1 MSSKPPI
8 RRVLVANRGEIAV
21 RIVRACHELDI
32 EAVAVYSTA
41 DRAALHVK
49 LADHA
54 VCIGPPPPNESYLSI
69 SNVIAAAVTTRCD
82 AVHPGYGFLS
92 ENPSFVDACADND
105 IVFIGPSPAVMVL
118 MGDKATAKEAMAR
131 AGLPL
136 VPGSDGRLSTPA
148 AAAEVA
154 ERAGYP
160 VLLKAAAGGGGRGMR
175 LVDGPD
181 GLEDAFAN
189 ASREAEAAF
198 GDGGMY
204 LEKAVVGARHIE
216 IQVVCD
222 AHGAI
227 LVAGERECSIQRRH
241 QKLLE
246 EAPSPSLSEATRTAM
261 AEAAE
266 LACRAVGYVN
276 AGTIEFL
283 VGADEQFYFM
293 EMNTRLQV
301 EHPVTEAV
309 TGIDLVRQQILVAMG
324 QPLEY
329 TGRAPLRGHAIEF
342 RLNAEDPS
350 RGFLP
355 SPGTIERFRPPLGP
369 GVRVDTHVYEGYQV
383 PPFYDSLIAK
393 VIVWADG
400 REACLQRAIR
410 ALSETEIE
418 GIRTTTPLFLDILRE
433 QQFRSGRYTTAYL
446 ESAGARLPT
455 LADA

>member
-1 MSSKPPI
+1 MSRSI

-21 RIVRACHELDI
+21 RLVRACHELGV
-32 EAVAVYSTA
+32 EAVAIYSTA
-41 DRAALHVK
+41 DREALHVR
-49 LADHA
+49 LADRA
-54 VCIGPPPPNESYLSI
+54 VCVGPPAPGQSYLTI
-69 SNVIAAAVTTRCD
+69 PNVIEAAVTTGCD

-92 ENPSFVDACADND
+92 ENPEFVDACAVSDL
-105 IVFIGPSPAVMVL
+105 IFIGPSPAVMVL
-118 MGDKATAKEAMAR
+118 MGDKATAKEAMAK

-136 VPGSDGRLSTPA
+136 VPGSPGRLATA
-148 AAAEVA
+148 AAAAVA
-154 ERAGYP
+154 AEHAGYP

-175 LVDGPD
+175 LVERAE

-204 LEKAVVGARHIE
+204 LEKAVVGARHVE

-222 AHGAI
+222 EHGSI

-246 EAPSPSLSEATRTAM
+246 EAPAPGLSKATRAAM

-266 LACRAVGYVN
+266 RACRAVGYVN

-283 VGADEQFYFM
+283 VGADERFYFM

-309 TGIDLVRQQILVAMG
+309 TGIDLVRQQLLVAMG
-324 QPLEY
+324 RPLEY
-329 TGRAPLRGHAIEF
+329 TGRAELRGHAIEF
-342 RLNAEDPS
+342 RLNAEDPA

-355 SPGTIERFRPPLGP
+355 SPGRIERFRPPLGP
-369 GVRVDTHVYEGYQV
+369 GVRVDTHIYEGYTV
-383 PPFYDSLIAK
+383 PPYYDSLIAK
-393 VIVWADG
+393 VIVWADH
-400 REACLQRAIR
+400 REACVERAIR

-433 QQFRSGRYTTAYL
+433 ERFRSGRYTTAYL
-446 ESAGARLPT
+446 GEVGASLPT
-455 LADA
+455 LATA